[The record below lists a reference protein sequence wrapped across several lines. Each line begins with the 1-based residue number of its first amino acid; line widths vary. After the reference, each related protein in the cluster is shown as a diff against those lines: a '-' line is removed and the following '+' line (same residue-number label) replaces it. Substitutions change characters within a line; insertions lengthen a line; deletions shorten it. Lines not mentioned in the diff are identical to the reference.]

1 MLARIRLKE
10 EKIMTKRFELG
21 ETAKE
26 LIWKCVELGATAIRD
41 EDDLIFEKDGVIL
54 VVSLRDDRY
63 FAGGVCS
70 KTDFEELLAERE
82 EYNKKDNY
90 FPFRLGWRVY
100 DLKKAGSYNHDWTI
114 SEALSAFKYHLGV
127 K

>member
-1 MLARIRLKE
+1 
-10 EKIMTKRFELG
+10 MTNKRFELG

-26 LIWKCVELGATAIRD
+26 LIWKCVELGATAVRD
-41 EDDLIFEKDGVIL
+41 EDDLIFEKSGVVL

-70 KTDFEELLAERE
+70 KADFEELLAERE
-82 EYNKKDNY
+82 EYNKKNNY

-100 DLKKAGSYNHDWTI
+100 DHKKAGSYNHDWTI